1 MMEEK
6 KLKSEIAFSFVTTK
20 RLESNKNKCLSSL
33 EITNKWCNLKL
44 MIHFFFFHEKVD
56 GVEETGHHLPMHE
69 HKKHRGESYIL
80 KSS

>member
-1 MMEEK
+1 MNE
-6 KLKSEIAFSFVTTK
+6 LFT
-20 RLESNKNKCLSSL
+20 SSL
-33 EITNKWCNLKL
+33 Q
-44 MIHFFFFHEKVD
+44 VD